1 MSPVNVPL
9 SPGTIYL
16 GAVST
21 SAAQRSLFKYVP
33 PFCPVFYIY
42 RNTWPSER
50 FALRLE
56 RFPHFFTTIE
66 TYRNIFLLCHDCNMS
81 LPLLSSTFSVSSI
94 STPTGSAPTPLHCH
108 CAFASSTNQPALSDV
123 PRMHR
128 TFFIAREPES
138 LNGTQNAALCTSMP
152 RSFRQSRVN
161 VLQFYFDPSN
171 RSRWLNR

>member
-9 SPGTIYL
+9 SPGTIYP

-33 PFCPVFYIY
+33 PFCLVFYIY

-66 TYRNIFLLCHDCNMS
+66 TYRNIFFLCHDCNMP
-81 LPLLSSTFSVSSI
+81 LPLSSTFS
-94 STPTGSAPTPLHCH
+94 
-108 CAFASSTNQPALSDV
+108 ASSLPTRPDPLLHPSTAIAPSPV
-123 PRMHR
+123 PRISR
-128 TFFIAREPES
+128 FFLTYRECTERFSS
-138 LNGTQNAALCTSMP
+138 LA
-152 RSFRQSRVN
+152 SR
-161 VLQFYFDPSN
+161 N
-171 RSRWLNR
+171 R

>member
-9 SPGTIYL
+9 SPGTIYP

-33 PFCPVFYIY
+33 PFCLVFYIY

-56 RFPHFFTTIE
+56 RFLHFFTTIE
-66 TYRNIFLLCHDCNMS
+66 TYRNIFFLCHDCNMP
-81 LPLLSSTFSVSSI
+81 LPLFSTFSVSSLP
-94 STPTGSAPTPLHCH
+94 TPTGSAPTPLHCH
-108 CAFASSTNQPALSDV
+108 CAFASSTNQPVLSDV

-161 VLQFYFDPSN
+161 VLQFYFDASN
-171 RSRWLNR
+171 RSCWLIR